1 MISSTVSRVH
11 HQTILPWGSRCLK
24 TRKTNSRGCQSTKEQ
39 RTTSST
45 HKKKTEHCYK
55 TKRFIIQ
62 IKQILPLKAIF
73 NLVF

>member
-45 HKKKTEHCYK
+45 HKKTEHCNK

>member
-11 HQTILPWGSRCLK
+11 HQTILPWGSHCLK
-24 TRKTNSRGCQSTKEQ
+24 HGKRTAAAVNQQ
-39 RTTSST
+39 RNKGQLPR
-45 HKKKTEHCYK
+45 HIKKTEHFNK

-62 IKQILPLKAIF
+62 IKQILQLKAIF